1 LADPN
6 AVVIAAS
13 TRSLVGDLF
22 EYRDLGAVEVKA
34 IAAPVPAWQ
43 VLQPSGVE
51 SRFEALRGAAL
62 TPLVGRDEEIDLL
75 LRRWARAK
83 SGDGQVVL
91 VSGEPGIGK
100 SRITAELEERLHTE
114 PHLRMRYFC
123 SPYHQDSALHP
134 FIVQLERAAGFAR
147 DDTVEQKLSK
157 FVALLAPSARGDDEI
172 ELLAELMSLPSSAAD
187 LNLSSQ
193 RKREMLLE
201 ALLHRLAASARSRP
215 VLVVFEDAHW
225 VDPTSRE
232 VLDLTI
238 DRVAR
243 IPVLLVIT
251 FRPELQHGW
260 GGEPHVTPLNLN
272 RLAGGDGAM
281 LVEQLAGNA
290 SLSLGTVEEI
300 VERAD
305 GVPLFVEEL
314 TKAVLETNG
323 RGHRIVGGLTA
334 SALPDL
340 AIPLTLH
347 ASLIA
352 RLDRLGPIAK
362 EVAQVGSVIGR
373 EFSYD
378 LVEQVAQRPIPEL
391 RLGLDRLT
399 DAGLLF
405 CRVSH
410 RNPTI
415 SSSTPS
421 YRTPP
426 TVHCCEEGGRNCT
439 PASQQRWSSILP
451 ISSNASPSS
460 WLTI

>member
-22 EYRDLGAVEVKA
+22 EYRDLGAVEVKG

-172 ELLAELMSLPSSAAD
+172 ESLAELMSLPSSAAD

-193 RKREMLLE
+193 GKREM
-201 ALLHRLAASARSRP
+201 
-215 VLVVFEDAHW
+215 
-225 VDPTSRE
+225 
-232 VLDLTI
+232 
-238 DRVAR
+238 
-243 IPVLLVIT
+243 
-251 FRPELQHGW
+251 
-260 GGEPHVTPLNLN
+260 
-272 RLAGGDGAM
+272 
-281 LVEQLAGNA
+281 
-290 SLSLGTVEEI
+290 
-300 VERAD
+300 
-305 GVPLFVEEL
+305 
-314 TKAVLETNG
+314 
-323 RGHRIVGGLTA
+323 
-334 SALPDL
+334 
-340 AIPLTLH
+340 
-347 ASLIA
+347 
-352 RLDRLGPIAK
+352 
-362 EVAQVGSVIGR
+362 
-373 EFSYD
+373 
-378 LVEQVAQRPIPEL
+378 
-391 RLGLDRLT
+391 
-399 DAGLLF
+399 
-405 CRVSH
+405 
-410 RNPTI
+410 
-415 SSSTPS
+415 
-421 YRTPP
+421 
-426 TVHCCEEGGRNCT
+426 
-439 PASQQRWSSILP
+439 
-451 ISSNASPSS
+451 
-460 WLTI
+460 

>member
-1 LADPN
+1 MADPN

-22 EYRDLGAVEVKA
+22 EYRGLGAVEVKG

-51 SRFEALRGAAL
+51 SRFEALRGAPL

-100 SRITAELEERLHTE
+100 SRIIAELEERLHTE
-114 PHLRMRYFC
+114 PHLRMRYLC

-225 VDPTSRE
+225 VDPTSRQL
-232 VLDLTI
+232 LDLTI

-340 AIPLTLH
+340 AIPPHPACLADR
-347 ASLIA
+347 ASRSTRA
-352 RLDRLGPIAK
+352 DR
-362 EVAQVGSVIGR
+362 Q
-373 EFSYD
+373 
-378 LVEQVAQRPIPEL
+378 
-391 RLGLDRLT
+391 
-399 DAGLLF
+399 
-405 CRVSH
+405 
-410 RNPTI
+410 
-415 SSSTPS
+415 
-421 YRTPP
+421 
-426 TVHCCEEGGRNCT
+426 GGRAGRFGDR
-439 PASQQRWSSILP
+439 P
-451 ISSNASPSS
+451 
-460 WLTI
+460 